1 MRPVRPWP
9 YHLLRKKKK
18 GQRPRAKSYIPTCK
32 SRSRSSMASSED
44 VIGDL
49 PLQPFQPMHIVFP
62 SRTFGKSAPV
72 SRSFQATWFNKFKWL
87 HYVVAQDAARCFTC
101 CKAVKDGRAVATG
114 VTERAFLEK
123 GFTNWKDGTRSFS
136 KHESCDF
143 HKVCAAALAST
154 VDVGDMLSRQAASE
168 KRVNREYLLKVLSTV
183 RFLARQGLAL
193 RGDGDEV
200 DSNLHQLLVLRGE
213 DYSAMSKFLE
223 RQQLK
228 YTSPEVQNELLSI
241 MALQILRN
249 VAANIQTA
257 VHYTV
262 MVDETTDQSN
272 KEQVVLVLR
281 WVDEALDVH
290 EEFIGLYATSSTTAE
305 SLVSI
310 IKDTLLRMNLKIEH
324 CRGQCY
330 DGASAMSGAKKG
342 VAKILTDVEPR
353 AVYTHCYGHA
363 LNLGVSDCIKQCK
376 VMKSALDVVVEI
388 SKLIKKSPKR
398 DSSFEKLKSELAP
411 ETPGFRVLCPT
422 RWTVRAASLKSVI
435 DNYEVLL
442 GVWEEAQ
449 SGRLDGEMKARIIG
463 VETQM
468 HTFNFLYGVFLGE
481 LILRHTD
488 NLSKALQ
495 HKSLS
500 AAEGQHLARLTLEVL
515 RSLRDSDRF
524 TTFYGLVVQEQ
535 SRFGISDPAL
545 PRKRRAPQRL
555 EVGSSAGDFHLTP
568 ESHYRQIFFEA
579 IDHAIQAIQ
588 DRFDQPGYAI
598 YQNLEQLILK
608 ACTGKPY
615 DAELQFVCDFYK
627 EDLSKTQLEAQL
639 PLLRHLVEGPQETST
654 HEVSVREITHVLGKL
669 TVAEKVAFSGVCKV
683 MQLLLVMPA
692 TNATSERSF
701 SALRRVKTYLRTTM
715 TQQRLNH
722 LLVLHV
728 HKTST
733 DRLDLMNAA
742 REFVAGREG
751 RLRVFGD
758 CQ

>member
-1 MRPVRPWP
+1 MQGRSHRCGRCGHGRTTFCVKK
-9 YHLLRKKKK
+9 KKKK
-18 GQRPRAKSYIPTCK
+18 GKRPRAKSYIPTCK

-241 MALQILRN
+241 MALQIFRN

-468 HTFNFLYGVFLGE
+468 HTFDFLYGVFLGE

-524 TTFYGLVVQEQ
+524 TAFYGLVVQEQ

-627 EDLSKTQLEAQL
+627 EDLSKIQLEAQL

-654 HEVSVREITHVLGKL
+654 HEVSVREIIY
-669 TVAEKVAFSGVCKV
+669 SC
-683 MQLLLVMPA
+683 
-692 TNATSERSF
+692 
-701 SALRRVKTYLRTTM
+701 
-715 TQQRLNH
+715 
-722 LLVLHV
+722 
-728 HKTST
+728 
-733 DRLDLMNAA
+733 A
-742 REFVAGREG
+742 RQIDCCRESC
-751 RLRVFGD
+751 LFW
-758 CQ
+758 CM

>member
-9 YHLLRKKKK
+9 YHLLRKKKKK

-524 TTFYGLVVQEQ
+524 TAFYGLVVQEQ

-701 SALRRVKTYLRTTM
+701 SA
-715 TQQRLNH
+715 
-722 LLVLHV
+722 
-728 HKTST
+728 
-733 DRLDLMNAA
+733 
-742 REFVAGREG
+742 RETHNMPA
-751 RLRVFGD
+751 
-758 CQ
+758 

>member
-1 MRPVRPWP
+1 
-9 YHLLRKKKK
+9 
-18 GQRPRAKSYIPTCK
+18 
-32 SRSRSSMASSED
+32 
-44 VIGDL
+44 
-49 PLQPFQPMHIVFP
+49 
-62 SRTFGKSAPV
+62 
-72 SRSFQATWFNKFKWL
+72 
-87 HYVVAQDAARCFTC
+87 
-101 CKAVKDGRAVATG
+101 
-114 VTERAFLEK
+114 
-123 GFTNWKDGTRSFS
+123 
-136 KHESCDF
+136 
-143 HKVCAAALAST
+143 
-154 VDVGDMLSRQAASE
+154 
-168 KRVNREYLLKVLSTV
+168 
-183 RFLARQGLAL
+183 
-193 RGDGDEV
+193 
-200 DSNLHQLLVLRGE
+200 
-213 DYSAMSKFLE
+213 
-223 RQQLK
+223 
-228 YTSPEVQNELLSI
+228 

-257 VHYTV
+257 VNYTV
-262 MVDETTDQSN
+262 MVDEITDQSN

-342 VAKILTDVEPR
+342 VSKILTDAEPR

-363 LNLGVSDCIKQCK
+363 LNFGVSDCIKQCK

-411 ETPGFRVLCPT
+411 ETPDFRVLCPT
-422 RWTVRAASLKSVI
+422 CWTVRAASLKSMI

-449 SGRLDGEMKARIIG
+449 SGRLDDEMKARIIG

-468 HTFNFLYGVFLGE
+468 HTFDFLYGVFLGE

-488 NLSKALQ
+488 NLRKALQ

-524 TTFYGLVVQEQ
+524 TAFYGLVVQEQ
-535 SRFGISDPAL
+535 SLFSISDPAL

-627 EDLSKTQLEAQL
+627 EDLSKIQLEAQL
-639 PLLRHLVEGPQETST
+639 PLLRYLVEGPQETST
-654 HEVSVREITHVLGKL
+654 HEVSVREVTHVLGKL

-692 TNATSERSF
+692 TNATS
-701 SALRRVKTYLRTTM
+701 
-715 TQQRLNH
+715 
-722 LLVLHV
+722 
-728 HKTST
+728 
-733 DRLDLMNAA
+733 
-742 REFVAGREG
+742 
-751 RLRVFGD
+751 
-758 CQ
+758 

>member
-1 MRPVRPWP
+1 M
-9 YHLLRKKKK
+9 
-18 GQRPRAKSYIPTCK
+18 
-32 SRSRSSMASSED
+32 
-44 VIGDL
+44 
-49 PLQPFQPMHIVFP
+49 
-62 SRTFGKSAPV
+62 
-72 SRSFQATWFNKFKWL
+72 
-87 HYVVAQDAARCFTC
+87 C
-101 CKAVKDGRAVATG
+101 CKAVKDCRAVATG

-257 VHYTV
+257 VHYIV

-324 CRGQCY
+324 CHGQCY

-342 VAKILTDVEPR
+342 VAKILTDAEPR

-449 SGRLDGEMKARIIG
+449 SGRFDAEMKARIIG

-468 HTFNFLYGVFLGE
+468 HTFDFLYGVFLGE

-500 AAEGQHLARLTLEVL
+500 AVEGQHLARLTLEVL

-524 TTFYGLVVQEQ
+524 TAFYGLVVQEQ

-555 EVGSSAGDFHLTP
+555 EVDSSAGDFHLTP

-598 YQNLEQLILK
+598 YQNLEQLTLK

-615 DAELQFVCDFYK
+615 DAKLQFVCDFYK
-627 EDLSKTQLEAQL
+627 EDLSNLQLEAQL

-654 HEVSVREITHVLGKL
+654 HKVSVREVTHVLGKL

-701 SALRRVKTYLRTTM
+701 SDLRRVKTYLRTTM

-733 DRLDLMNAA
+733 DRLDLMNVA